1 MVHLQEM
8 HYDLVWHL
16 FVIEDLPLTDM
27 MLPNSERAIL
37 DIRKLREYTLNP
49 GHLAGGNKARV
60 FASCLGIGQQ
70 DAEVLRSVC
79 LRAILSNV
87 ATEKVAD
94 SHGKRY
100 QVDFVMQHQGKSV
113 IVRTG
118 WIIRTGEDVPRLTSC
133 YVRTS

>member
-1 MVHLQEM
+1 MRESGHA
-8 HYDLVWHL
+8 YDPYRVQ
-16 FVIEDLPLTDM
+16 PLT
-27 MLPNSERAIL
+27 A
-37 DIRKLREYTLNP
+37 TLTIIT
-49 GHLAGGNKARV
+49 G
-60 FASCLGIGQQ
+60 
-70 DAEVLRSVC
+70 VC
-79 LRAILSNV
+79 LRAILINE

-100 QVDFVMQHQGKSV
+100 QVDFVMQHQGKSA